1 MSRAG
6 RPPGPLKGRTPEAN
20 ALARFLRELTAEDT
34 VSRLEERYQLS
45 RSVWSEYR
53 SGVKIIPLARLNQII
68 ENRYPRDARTRTDK
82 LQQARR
88 LHTAAATAAPAPA
101 PPPDPAAR
109 SGPPPTAGHEGG
121 QGSARAENGGPG
133 TDGAPVMADAEPI
146 PSAVSAA
153 PPPSR
158 DRAVNEPAAGTGRR
172 KGRGPRAGRRGRW
185 SAPAQWAALAA
196 LVAVLVMA
204 NHYGSS
210 QKTSDRTSSPGD
222 TAQEQPIS
230 APAAP
235 DPPATTPT
243 PLEGSV
249 PASPP
254 PSSSGEQTP
263 PPVPSGWHIVR
274 AKALRLAV
282 AVPDGWRPDVDNALQ
297 STWVSPDGRYVI
309 GVKRDDSNGR
319 TAQSA
324 AMGQLAWY
332 GKTEESKMEALTA
345 ETHADG
351 QGGKEAVRLELD
363 YHWPALEVPCH
374 RTELFVAGEGGQ
386 VYQLLVNDQQ
396 YDERTT
402 DLPQLLATARAQWR
416 TDLTD

>member
-1 MSRAG
+1 MNTPAAEEGGETSRAG

-20 ALARFLRELTAEDT
+20 ALALFLRELTAQDT
-34 VSRLEERYQLS
+34 VSQLEERFQLT

-53 SGVKIIPLARLNQII
+53 SGQKIIPLARLNQIV
-68 ENRYPRDARTRTDK
+68 EHRFARDARTRTDK

-88 LHTAAATAAPAPA
+88 LHTAATTAAPTPSSPPGSA
-101 PPPDPAAR
+101 PP
-109 SGPPPTAGHEGG
+109 SGPPPTAGSDPTTSPPGG
-121 QGSARAENGGPG
+121 RARSEPDPGAGP
-133 TDGAPVMADAEPI
+133 
-146 PSAVSAA
+146 
-153 PPPSR
+153 
-158 DRAVNEPAAGTGRR
+158 NKRR
-172 KGRGPRAGRRGRW
+172 RPRTGRRGRW
-185 SAPAQWAALAA
+185 STPAQWAALAA
-196 LVAVLVMA
+196 LVAVLVIA
-204 NHYGSS
+204 NHSGGAQETPDSP
-210 QKTSDRTSSPGD
+210 SSPGD
-222 TAQEQPIS
+222 TAQGQPIT

-235 DPPATTPT
+235 DTTGTPTTP
-243 PLEGSV
+243 EGSA

-282 AVPDGWRPDVDNALQ
+282 AVPEGWKLDVDNALQ
-297 STWVSPDGRYVI
+297 STWVSPDERYAI

-324 AMGQLAWY
+324 AAGQLAWY
-332 GKTEESKMEALTA
+332 GRTEESKMVALTA

-351 QGGKEAVRLELD
+351 QGGKEAVRLEMD
-363 YHWPALEVPCH
+363 YHWPAREIPCH
-374 RTELFVAGEGGQ
+374 RTELFVGGEGGQ

-396 YDERTT
+396 YDEQAS
-402 DLPQLLATARAQWR
+402 DLPQLLSTARAQWR